1 MPADNIVFLVSTNI
15 TSATTTY
22 GDWSPGD
29 MYEEL
34 LVYVE
39 ITDQGAYTDETLDI
53 TVQVRDH
60 DGGAYD
66 IASFDQITDQTVAVI
81 ADGFYRESLP
91 ITWFG
96 TQCRIKVVTT
106 GTAVD
111 YTLKILGHLKRT

>member
-1 MPADNIVFLVSTNI
+1 MPADNIVFLPSTQI
-15 TSATTTY
+15 QTETTTY
-22 GDWSPGD
+22 GDWSSGD

-39 ITDQGAYTDETLDI
+39 ITDQGSYTDETLDI

-66 IASFDQITDQTVAVI
+66 IASFNQIADQTVATI
-81 ADGFYRESLP
+81 AGEYRESLP
-91 ITWFG
+91 IMWFG

-111 YTLKILGHLKRT
+111 YTLKILGHLKRA